1 MNAFELLAQQVTT
14 APAVPTTQGKPPGP
28 LLQFL
33 SSGMMPLLLAL
44 AVLWFLMIRGKS
56 GETKKRQ
63 QMLNELKK
71 GARVQTIGGV
81 LGTVVEVRDSEVL
94 LKVDESTNTKMR
106 FARSAIH
113 RVLEDDKPE
122 TK

>member
-1 MNAFELLAQQVTT
+1 LDWIDLLAQATQ
-14 APAVPTTQGKPPGP
+14 PTTQGAPPPP

-33 SSGMMPLLLAL
+33 GGPMMPLLLAL
-44 AVLWFLMIRGKS
+44 FVLWFLMFRSKS
-56 GETKKRQ
+56 GEQKKRQ
-63 QMLNELKK
+63 RMLNELKK

-81 LGTVVEVRDSEVL
+81 LGTVVDVRESEVL

-113 RVLEDDKPE
+113 RVLEDDAKPDN
-122 TK
+122 K